1 VVLVH
6 PEDCRSDK
14 PPEQLRV
21 VVVRRRFSYAFATY
35 MDRRSRSSPAL
46 LEQLREE
53 LPVLVARMTP
63 QERQWLTS
71 PDQPDAE
78 LDRWWRP
85 HDRRWMRSGD
95 YRDLVAKLCRQGGY
109 RDDEGRWWRYRDDVK
124 PELSFPKGGLNHH
137 WEHPCD
143 AAVRELWEETKLPK
157 EGVELLQPYPVK
169 DEYDDGGRRWE
180 TVLYLGR
187 LGAAYEQCVP
197 QAPPESDRGA
207 SWEVAEAGWM
217 TLGDYVWEGKD
228 WRTGGLD
235 RLEKNL
241 KRLLNRRDVRDWLA
255 RWGPT

>member
-6 PEDCRSDK
+6 PEDCRSAK

-21 VVVRRRFSYAFATY
+21 LVVRRRFSYAFATY
-35 MDRRSRSSPAL
+35 MDSRSRSSPAL
-46 LEQLREE
+46 LEQLLKE

-63 QERQWLTS
+63 QERQWLTT

-78 LDRWWRP
+78 LDRWWKP

-95 YRDLVAKLCRQGGY
+95 YRDRVAELCRQGG
-109 RDDEGRWWRYRDDVK
+109 YRDDVK
-124 PELSFPKGGLNHH
+124 PELSFPKGGLEHD

-169 DEYDDGGRRWE
+169 DKYDDGGRSWE

-187 LGAAYEQCVP
+187 LGAACEQCVP
-197 QAPPESDRGA
+197 QAPESYDSHA
-207 SWEVAEAGWM
+207 WEVAETGWM
-217 TLGDYVWEGKD
+217 TLEDYLWEGKD
-228 WRTGGLD
+228 WRKD
-235 RLEKNL
+235 FDVLEKKL
-241 KRLLNRRDVRDWLA
+241 KGLLNEWYVRDWLA